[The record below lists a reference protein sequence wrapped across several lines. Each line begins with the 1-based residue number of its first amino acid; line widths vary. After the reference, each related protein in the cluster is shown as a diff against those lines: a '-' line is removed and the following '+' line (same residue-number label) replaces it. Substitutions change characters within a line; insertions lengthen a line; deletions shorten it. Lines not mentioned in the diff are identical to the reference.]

1 MSDQTEPMAAVDATA
16 PALQHDVGAK
26 KRRIDTFFKTV
37 TAVNGSESLQ
47 AIAKKIGI
55 PLNDAL
61 LIVFR
66 FAALEII
73 DYWSQSVLS
82 LPPGQERAAGAAA

>member
-1 MSDQTEPMAAVDATA
+1 VHGAEP
-16 PALQHDVGAK
+16 
-26 KRRIDTFFKTV
+26 
-37 TAVNGSESLQ
+37 LQ
-47 AIAKKIGI
+47 AIAKKIGV

-82 LPPGQERAAGAAA
+82 LPPGQAPAGAAPAAA